1 MKKICL
7 SLLAF
12 TIYFCLLSS
21 SFARDFISIK
31 DGHFVKKGKSY
42 FFMGAN
48 FWQGMNL
55 GAPAPLG
62 NKAQLIRELD
72 RMKKIGIT
80 QLRIL
85 ALSEGPQTEPY
96 RIIPAVV
103 ETPNTLNESL
113 LKGLDFLLSEM
124 KKRDMTAVICLSNFW
139 PWSGG
144 FAQWVSW
151 FEGSSIPYPPPHPG
165 GDWGV
170 FQEYSSKFYTLPE
183 AVKAQQ
189 AQVKKIITRYN
200 SISKT
205 NYVND
210 PTIMAW
216 ELANEPRGGKY
227 RQEFLAWIKSS
238 ADLIKSLDKNHLV
251 TIGSE
256 GETMN
261 PKDAGNDFAIDH
273 AISSIDYST
282 IHIWVE
288 NWGVYNPLDSL
299 TTMPLAINL
308 MKNYIADHVI
318 KAKLFKKPLVLE
330 EFGMARDMRSMDPKS
345 STHDRDTYYEET
357 FRQTLFQMLD
367 GGAITGVNFWAWS
380 GEARPR
386 FPYGG
391 LWQSGDDFLGDPPHE
406 EQGWYGV
413 YDTDVSTLEVVS
425 NYAKQIQQLAKRTK
439 VSK

>member
-1 MKKICL
+1 
-7 SLLAF
+7 
-12 TIYFCLLSS
+12 
-21 SFARDFISIK
+21 
-31 DGHFVKKGKSY
+31 
-42 FFMGAN
+42 MGAN

-238 ADLIKSLDKNHLV
+238 ADFIKSLDKNHLV

-288 NWGVYNPLDSL
+288 NWGVYNPLDSI

-330 EFGMARDMRSMDPKS
+330 EFGMARDIRSMDPKS

-367 GGAITGVNFWAWS
+367 SGAITGVNFWAWS